1 MRSNLI
7 CCMLLGMAI
16 SVMTATESMAQTTA
30 KSKDTAKSPA
40 ARSTEPAKASA
51 EFRRVPQYFAQVDL
65 TDEQREK
72 LYSIREK
79 HSKKL
84 DQLEA
89 ELAALRATI
98 LSDSEAVLTPAQ
110 RSNLN
115 KLRGEAKAKATA
127 KSKAAA
133 KKN

>member
-7 CCMLLGMAI
+7 CSLLLGLSI
-16 SVMTATESMAQTTA
+16 SVMTGTETLAQAPA
-30 KSKDTAKSPA
+30 KSKDTAKAPA
-40 ARSTEPAKASA
+40 AKTSEPARAAA
-51 EFRRVPQYFAQVDL
+51 EFRRVPQYFGQVDL
-65 TDEQREK
+65 SDEQREK

-79 HSKKL
+79 NSKKL

-89 ELAALRATI
+89 ELVALRATI

-110 RSNLN
+110 RTILN
-115 KLRGEAKAKATA
+115 KLRGEAKAKASA
-127 KSKAAA
+127 KSKAA

>member
-1 MRSNLI
+1 
-7 CCMLLGMAI
+7 
-16 SVMTATESMAQTTA
+16 MTGTETLAQATA
-30 KSKDTAKSPA
+30 KSKDTAKAPA
-40 ARSTEPAKASA
+40 AKTSEPAKAAA

-65 TDEQREK
+65 SDEQREK

-79 HSKKL
+79 NSKKL

-98 LSDSEAVLTPAQ
+98 LSDSEAVLTAAQ
-110 RSNLN
+110 RTNLN

>member
-7 CCMLLGMAI
+7 CSLLFGLAI
-16 SVMTATESMAQTTA
+16 SMMTGTEAMAQTTA
-30 KSKDTAKSPA
+30 KSKDTAKSSA
-40 ARSTEPAKASA
+40 GKSSEPAKAAA

-110 RSNLN
+110 RTALN
-115 KLRGEAKAKATA
+115 KLRGEAKSKASA